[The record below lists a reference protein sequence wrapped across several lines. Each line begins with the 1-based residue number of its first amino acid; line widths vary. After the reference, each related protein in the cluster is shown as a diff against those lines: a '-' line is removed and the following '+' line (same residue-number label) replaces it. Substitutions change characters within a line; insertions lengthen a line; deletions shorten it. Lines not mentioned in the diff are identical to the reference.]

1 MGNDCSPGFSFFQN
15 RACPYFP
22 CHQAGRAEEFN
33 CLFCYCPL
41 YALGRSCGGDFCY
54 TENGVKGCSGCVRP
68 HAPGGYEYVLSRLD
82 RLTELMRRT
91 ENLTEDL
98 T

>member
-22 CHQAGRAEEFN
+22 CHPDGKAEEFN

-41 YALGRSCGGDFCY
+41 YALGKACGGNCTFTREGIKSCAGCAFPHRK
-54 TENGVKGCSGCVRP
+54 ENYG
-68 HAPGGYEYVLSRLD
+68 EVLLRTRAVLRLAAQPP
-82 RLTELMRRT
+82 E
-91 ENLTEDL
+91 EI
-98 T
+98 